1 MAVNQRG
8 SGQWALRR
16 DRGDR
21 ASTDGAL
28 HATTRADRDHQGP
41 HQLPLVASGGM
52 MLKNSSAGFGIIPLS
67 EGPGE
72 AEHVLGDVGEDVV
85 RRDRGDLVET
95 RLAELALYVVLGVE
109 AVAAEGLKGGVG
121 RLPRGV
127 GGQELRQ
134 VRLGAARLPPVEE
147 GGCLLH
153 HQRGG
158 LDVRVGPCYGELDAL
173 VLADPA
179 PEHRALAGALCGLL
193 YEPPPAA
200 HALCG
205 DEDKFSVHAVDD
217 VAETFSLFTDNA
229 LRRES

>member
-1 MAVNQRG
+1 MLNADQRVMRK
-8 SGQWALRR
+8 SELFLI
-16 DRGDR
+16 
-21 ASTDGAL
+21 T
-28 HATTRADRDHQGP
+28 
-41 HQLPLVASGGM
+41 
-52 MLKNSSAGFGIIPLS
+52 LS

-72 AEHVLGDVGEDVV
+72 AEDVLGYVREDEVS
-85 RRDRGDLVET
+85 RDRGDLVET

-127 GGQELRQ
+127 SGQELGQ
-134 VRLGAARLPPVEE
+134 VRLGAARLPAVEE

-158 LDVRVGPCYGELDAL
+158 FDVRVGPRYGKLDAL

-179 PEHRALAGALCGLL
+179 PEHRALAG
-193 YEPPPAA
+193 
-200 HALCG
+200 ALCG